1 MLETCGLEPPS
12 IRYRKALTT
21 RQPHC
26 LDKFFFF
33 LEGGVVTII
42 SFFLIESKSSFFSAL
57 VSVLGMSISNVAQTQ
72 REFHPVSILVDQV
85 KHLRINV

>member
-1 MLETCGLEPPS
+1 M
-12 IRYRKALTT
+12 
-21 RQPHC
+21 
-26 LDKFFFF
+26 
-33 LEGGVVTII
+33 VTII